1 MGAIDFNLG
10 VFCADDVKRPAARHG
25 YISTASTLASSSSS
39 CLLGSSRRLIV
50 GRKEGKRH
58 ETESLTEEVARRQP
72 AALVIR
78 PSLSVCLLI
87 NSIK

>member
-10 VFCADDVKRPAARHG
+10 VFCADDVKRPAARHS

-78 PSLSVCLLI
+78 PSLCVSI
-87 NSIK
+87 NKLN